1 MRSVRVA
8 NRTREVMLGR
18 DVKVAESFL
27 TRLRGLLWRPPL
39 QEGQGLLLIPSRGV
53 HMYGMK
59 TALDVVF
66 LDDDKKVCAVYEK
79 LEPGQR
85 TKVHREAWSALELPT
100 GTVARTGTKMGD
112 HVELVET

>member
-18 DVKVAESFL
+18 DVKVADTFF
-27 TRLRGLLWRPPL
+27 TRLRGMLGRPPL
-39 QEGQGLLLIPSRGV
+39 KEGQGLLLVPTRGV

-66 LDDDKKVCAVYEK
+66 LDGSNEVCAMYRE
-79 LEPGQR
+79 LAPGER
-85 TKVHREAWSALELPT
+85 TKVHGEAASALELPP
-100 GTVARTGTKMGD
+100 GTISRTGTELGD
-112 HVELVET
+112 VVELVET